1 MERLTH
7 SNRVFPIRGGMI
19 YQTITIIMALVSIIL
34 CFIFHPIWGWMPIAI
49 VDFIIGFLL
58 LAAKQ
63 NYRFKHIPDLS
74 PEANDLLQHYG
85 HYYAMPANCKDLSG
99 SAVISEY
106 TGVIIAI
113 IGIFKGFW
121 WGIALAIG
129 NWFLV
134 GFIDVSL
141 VPWHWINFPSRKK
154 IHNEICKYI
163 VKNIDT
169 NAKDRNGKG
178 L

>member
-1 MERLTH
+1 M
-7 SNRVFPIRGGMI
+7 
-19 YQTITIIMALVSIIL
+19 YQTITTIMALISIIL
-34 CFIFHPIWGWMPIAI
+34 CLVSHPIWGWIPIAI
-49 VDFIIGFLL
+49 VDFIIGISLL
-58 LAAKQ
+58 VAKQ

-99 SAVISEY
+99 STTISAF
-106 TGVIIAI
+106 TGIIIAV

-129 NWFLV
+129 NWFLM
-134 GFIDVSL
+134 GFIGTRL
-141 VPWHWINFPSRKK
+141 TPFHWINSPSLKTA
-154 IHNEICKYI
+154 HDEICKYI
-163 VKNIDT
+163 VNRNIDV
-169 NAKDRNGKG
+169 NAKDRNKKK